1 MGANDAGG
9 HDGAATSGPHVVVR
23 TATPSDARP
32 AAHLHA
38 TRISQGFLSS
48 LGEGFLVRLYRRISV
63 APGSFLL
70 VAVDPGAPQAS
81 HGGEHETDRGDV
93 AGFIAG
99 SSDVGALYRSFLLH
113 DGVMAGLSA
122 APRLVRNWR
131 RVLETLR
138 HGAEDGAGVGRGPEL
153 LAVAVDPAASGR
165 GIGTALVAAFLA
177 EVTSAGDTAAHV
189 VVGADNNRAIALYRS
204 AGFIMGDTFELH
216 AGTTSLLMQWDAPSG
231 PSAQDK
237 VGNR

>member
-1 MGANDAGG
+1 M
-9 HDGAATSGPHVVVR
+9 
-23 TATPSDARP
+23 
-32 AAHLHA
+32 
-38 TRISQGFLSS
+38 
-48 LGEGFLVRLYRRISV
+48 V
-63 APGSFLL
+63 ALTNFGRFFF
-70 VAVDPGAPQAS
+70 G
-81 HGGEHETDRGDV
+81 V
-93 AGFIAG
+93 AGFEVHQLQREEVIALIVFAVTSSG
-99 SSDVGALYRSFLLH
+99 SRCNRGVQEVIDRFPFLLH

-189 VVGADNNRAIALYRS
+189 VVGADNDRAIALYRS
-204 AGFIMGDTFELH
+204 AGFIMVDTFELH

-231 PSAQDK
+231 PSSQDK